1 MFDKFKQAAAFA
13 DLMRNKEKIKEAG
26 DRVKQK
32 MEETRVYGQGG
43 SGAARATVSGTMRVI
58 DIELSPGLIA
68 GMAMDEKTR
77 ALAGNIIS
85 EAVNDGLRQAQLKLK
100 EALDE
105 EARGLGLDGLPGLPG
120 LGL

>member
-1 MFDKFKQAAAFA
+1 
-13 DLMRNKEKIKEAG
+13 MRNKEKIKEAG

-58 DIELSPGLIA
+58 DIELSPGLVA
-68 GMAMDEKTR
+68 GMALDEKTR
-77 ALAGNIIS
+77 ALAGNIIA

-100 EALDE
+100 DALDE
-105 EARGLGLDGLPGLPG
+105 EARGLGLDGLPSLPG
-120 LGL
+120 FGI